1 MLYKI
6 VKSFAKAALLLTL
19 LPPLLSGSVK
29 KKDKRPN
36 IVFILI
42 DDMGYSD
49 IGCYGSTY
57 YETPNIDKLAKQG
70 IKFTNAYAASTLC
83 SPTRASILTGK
94 YPGRLHITHAIPIE
108 GYSRLPNTPL
118 MDADYTKN
126 LPLEEVTFAEV
137 LKNDGYK
144 TAAIGKW
151 HVCWDKQY
159 FPQSQGFDQNMGG
172 GGMGSTMDYFYP
184 YAGKWKMNPQSPV
197 VEWQVFPDGKK
208 GEYLTDRLTDET
220 LRFIEQNKE
229 GPFLAYLQHYGVHTP
244 IQAKDSLIKKYLRK
258 PVDSLK
264 RHTHPKY
271 AAMIESIDESV
282 GRIMRKLDELG
293 LSDNTIVV
301 FTSDNGGHG
310 RITSNWPF
318 RGNKGNFYEGGI
330 RVPLIIKWPGHI
342 KSGRSTDAQF
352 ISTDFYPTLLGLAHL
367 YAGEEYIDG
376 INQAPLLTQDKSI
389 SRNRLLFW
397 HFPNYTGTGH
407 PNASGPCSVIRDG
420 KWKLLEYFED
430 GSLEL
435 YDLQKDIKEK
445 NNLAKLYPQVT
456 ADLHKKL
463 AEWRKEAK
471 VQMPRLNP
479 AYQANR

>member
-1 MLYKI
+1 MFHKI
-6 VKSFAKAALLLTL
+6 TRPLKALCFSALIL
-19 LPPLLSGSVK
+19 PLLSGSAPK
-29 KKDKRPN
+29 NGRGPN

-49 IGCYGSTY
+49 IGSYGSTY
-57 YETPNIDKLAKQG
+57 YETPNIDRLAKQG

-126 LPLEEVTFAEV
+126 LPLEEVTFAET
-137 LKNDGYK
+137 LKENGYK

-159 FPQSQGFDQNMGG
+159 FPESQGFDLNIGG

-184 YAGKWKMNPQSPV
+184 YAGKWKMNPSSPV

-208 GEYLTDRLTDET
+208 NEYLTDRLTDET
-220 LRFIEQNKE
+220 IRFIEQNKE

-244 IQAKDSLIKKYLRK
+244 IQAKDSLIKKYQKK

-264 RHTHPKY
+264 GHTNPKY

-282 GRIMRKLDELG
+282 GRIMQKLDELG
-293 LSDNTIVV
+293 LSENTIVV

-342 KSGRSTDAQF
+342 KPGRSSDAPF
-352 ISTDFYPTLLGLAHL
+352 ISTDFYPTLLGLAGL
-367 YAGEEYIDG
+367 YPGREYIDG
-376 INQAPLLTQDKSI
+376 INQAPLLTEGKTV
-389 SRNRLLFW
+389 SRNKPLYW

-407 PNASGPCSVIRDG
+407 PNASGPCSAIRDG
-420 KWKLLEYFED
+420 KWKLIEYFED

-435 YDLQKDIKEK
+435 YDLENDIREK
-445 NNLAKLYPQVT
+445 SNLAKQYPQVT
-456 ADLHKKL
+456 ADLHRKL
-463 AEWRKEAK
+463 AGWRKEAM
-471 VQMPRLNP
+471 VQMPRVNP
-479 AYQANR
+479 DYKAAH